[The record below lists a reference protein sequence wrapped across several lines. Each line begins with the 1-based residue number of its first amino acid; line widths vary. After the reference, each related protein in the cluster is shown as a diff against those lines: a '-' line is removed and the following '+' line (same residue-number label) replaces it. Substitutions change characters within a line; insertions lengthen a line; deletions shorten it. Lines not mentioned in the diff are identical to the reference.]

1 MDDNE
6 RRLMSEATAVM
17 TKLRQTSTT
26 LLEQQQEYLKAWED
40 VFEQSLEGTRGLL
53 KAMDDES
60 QARTTRMRWSVATG
74 LVALVL
80 GVLALWNSAT
90 WNSATVGA
98 GFHQT
103 LFVAAGGAL
112 ITFFLVELILHRI
125 LVISSADANKRKEI
139 VEKYRSLNKKL
150 VAVGHELLEDQ
161 RNVNAQVTD
170 SCTH

>member
-40 VFEQSLEGTRGLL
+40 VFEQSLEGTRGIL

-80 GVLALWNSAT
+80 GVLAR

-125 LVISSADANKRKEI
+125 LAISSADANKRKEI

-161 RNVNAQVTD
+161 RNVNAQVNRLLPTLRE
-170 SCTH
+170 

>member
-90 WNSATVGA
+90 VGA

-125 LVISSADANKRKEI
+125 LAISSADANKRKEI

-161 RNVNAQVTD
+161 RNVNAQVNRLLPTLRE
-170 SCTH
+170 